1 MKSATPQK
9 STATARR
16 EYNAKIKPC
25 PGRTGAQFELQRI
38 GAMAKRDDKPMSF
51 EEAMG
56 QLEKIV
62 EQIASGKI
70 GLEETM
76 DRYEHGMEL
85 VKKCRNI
92 LERAEQRIQVLSET
106 EGGMQVAALEQSGD
120 GRVEQS

>member
-1 MKSATPQK
+1 
-9 STATARR
+9 
-16 EYNAKIKPC
+16 
-25 PGRTGAQFELQRI
+25 
-38 GAMAKRDDKPMSF
+38 MAKKEDKPMTF

-62 EQIASGKI
+62 EQIAGGKI

-85 VKKCRNI
+85 VKKCRSI
-92 LERAEQRIQVLSET
+92 LERAEQRIQVLSES
-106 EGGMQVAALEQSGD
+106 GGGGQVVALEPSQD

>member
-1 MKSATPQK
+1 
-9 STATARR
+9 
-16 EYNAKIKPC
+16 
-25 PGRTGAQFELQRI
+25 
-38 GAMAKRDDKPMSF
+38 MAKREDKPMSF

-85 VKKCRNI
+85 VKKCRSI
-92 LERAEQRIQVLSET
+92 LERAEQRIQVLSEAD
-106 EGGMQVAALEQSGD
+106 GKMQVTALEPTED
-120 GRVEQS
+120 GRVEQL

>member
-1 MKSATPQK
+1 
-9 STATARR
+9 
-16 EYNAKIKPC
+16 
-25 PGRTGAQFELQRI
+25 
-38 GAMAKRDDKPMSF
+38 MAKRDDKPMSF

-106 EGGMQVAALEQSGD
+106 EGEMQVAALEQSGD

>member
-1 MKSATPQK
+1 
-9 STATARR
+9 
-16 EYNAKIKPC
+16 
-25 PGRTGAQFELQRI
+25 
-38 GAMAKRDDKPMSF
+38 MAKKDDKPMSF

-85 VKKCRNI
+85 VKKCRSI
-92 LERAEQRIQVLSET
+92 LERAEQRMEVLSESN
-106 EGGMQVAALEQSGD
+106 GGLQATALEQTSD
-120 GRVEQS
+120 EDVKP